1 MNWKKFQKEEIYL
14 VIILSIILLF
24 LGLFFYYYNSFNF
37 FLFIFLAAFVGFV
50 IVHIQVVVHERI
62 SGWIRRAKLSTVIY
76 VIFFSNLIVGLLG
89 VVFWANVSEFYFT
102 LFGMFILVIFFVYA
116 IFQIILLIESDR
128 IVRTQKKS
136 RRKWNHLTIN
146 KIVYCN
152 IYTYYFSCRP
162 KNCIFSVGPESI

>member
-50 IVHIQVVVHERI
+50 IVHIQVVVSERI
-62 SGWIRRAKLSTVIY
+62 SGWIRKAKLSTVIY

-89 VVFWANVSEFYFT
+89 VVFWANVSEFNFA

-136 RRKWNHLTIN
+136 RRK
-146 KIVYCN
+146 
-152 IYTYYFSCRP
+152 
-162 KNCIFSVGPESI
+162 